1 MVHRVM
7 PRWFSYLALC
17 LTCASLAAAG
27 DPPAPAA
34 APSIPPLLLEALG
47 KIARNY
53 DRWAYTETRLATDE
67 HGAPQPGTIIRFD
80 PSQPYAGQYRP
91 LLIDGKPPTER
102 QLRKFRQR
110 GEKRGERLAKEE
122 AEGKAP
128 GSQLPRFGFD
138 GGTASMDLT
147 HAVVASETPE
157 SVTYEVPL
165 RNDGHGTLPVEKFQ
179 LFARVNRAAGTFEN
193 VALKVR
199 SAFRVKLV
207 VKIKS
212 GAASIDFAA
221 VDPAHDPVAVRISGD
236 AMASVLFL
244 SFGGSF
250 DLTRAEFKRVKPY
263 SERFGVKIGPLKA
276 LDF

>member
-1 MVHRVM
+1 MS
-7 PRWFSYLALC
+7 RWFSLLVLYVAG
-17 LTCASLAAAG
+17 AGLAAAVE
-27 DPPAPAA
+27 PPAPAA
-34 APSIPPLLLEALG
+34 GPPIPPLLLAALG

-53 DRWAYTETRLATDE
+53 DRWAYTETRVATDE
-67 HGAPQPGTIIRFD
+67 HNVAQPRTVIRFD
-80 PSQPYAGQYRP
+80 PSLPYAEQYLP
-91 LLIDGKPPTER
+91 LLVEGKPPTER
-102 QLRKFRQR
+102 QLKNFRKR

-138 GGTASMDLT
+138 GGTATIDLAR
-147 HAVVASETPE
+147 AVVASETPE

-179 LFARVNRAAGTFEN
+179 LFVRVNRGAGAFEN

-199 SAFRVKLV
+199 SPFRVKLI
-207 VKIKS
+207 VKVKS
-212 GAASIDFAA
+212 GAANIDFAS
-221 VDPAHDPVAVRISGD
+221 VDPAHDPVAVRLAGD
-236 AMASVLFL
+236 ATASVFFL

-250 DLTRAEFKRVKPY
+250 DLTRTDWKRVKPY